1 MMVAGGVLVVLG
13 FIGLALRQNRNA
25 DPRERLETNRQA
37 RHKPIKG
44 EGRRGNRM
52 VKSSLAKPN
61 HHPRRGRGWGRLH
74 ALAAATSLVR
84 RSFTDTQK
92 PAL

>member
-52 VKSSLAKPN
+52 VRSSLREAESSPEERARVGSSSCSCGSN
-61 HHPRRGRGWGRLH
+61 LTGTAELR
-74 ALAAATSLVR
+74 
-84 RSFTDTQK
+84 
-92 PAL
+92 